1 MISLERMKAEMM
13 NDNGKVKKGS
23 VIKKDETSLREFD
36 KKYGKIIVG
45 VDEAGRG
52 PLAGPVVSGA
62 VIIPEYFS
70 ELDDINDSKKL
81 SEKKR
86 EELFEAILKRCIVG
100 IGIASAKEIDEINI
114 LNATFLSMRRAI
126 REIRSQSSGISY
138 EITLVDGN
146 HKIRGYHGHQECVIK
161 GDGKSLSIA
170 AASIVAKVT
179 RDRIMTEI
187 GKEYPLY
194 QFEKHKGYGTKLHRE
209 ILLEVGPCKYHRRSF
224 LTKILGGE
232 ELKLF

>member
-126 REIRSQSSGISY
+126 REIRSQRSGISY

-146 HKIRGYHGHQECVIK
+146 HKIRDYYGHQECVIK

-179 RDRIMTEI
+179 RDRLMTEI

-232 ELKLF
+232 ELRLF

>member
-1 MISLERMKAEMM
+1 MISLEKMKAEMM
-13 NDNGKVKKGS
+13 NDNEKEKKS
-23 VIKKDETSLREFD
+23 STIKKDETSLREFD

-86 EELFEAILKRCIVG
+86 EELFEVIIKKCVVG
-100 IGIASAKEIDEINI
+100 IGISSAREIDEINI

-126 REIRSQSSGISY
+126 QEIRSQRKDIRY

-146 HKIRGYHGHQECVIK
+146 HKIREYNEHQECVIK

-209 ILLEVGPCKYHRRSF
+209 ILLEAGPCKYHRRSF